1 VGPIVTL
8 LCRGFSNAEASSF
21 MVMSWRSI
29 FDCYAE

>member
-1 VGPIVTL
+1 
-8 LCRGFSNAEASSF
+8 